1 MKVFGRHAPL
11 CLAMLAL
18 AASQAVLAKQ
28 FTVDAVTDGA
38 DANPGDGICAN
49 SVGECSLRAAVMES
63 NALEGSDIISLQ
75 ATTYVLNAGTSEDDD
90 IAVGGDLDITDHLSI
105 VGQGMENTVISGGSQ
120 FRVLDVFKL
129 DEDDAVQPTVSVES
143 LTIQEGP
150 AELDEGSLIRNS
162 SELTLKSVR
171 VTLGGND
178 TRAMYNESATAD
190 VKIESSEFIEN
201 ELGIYNDSNV
211 RMKIADSNFSDNT
224 TDKNFDGIA
233 ISGRGRTLDIANTT
247 FARNTSSHY
256 NSDGMAIHKSYGYLE
271 ISESS
276 FISNGNTSENYR
288 TNSVGGALYLFRVDT
303 TFSDVLFESNFGGHG
318 GALYS
323 YSSNVFLEATLFT
336 DNSAEGNG
344 GAIYNY
350 GSALKSLHSEYS
362 SNNAEKNGG
371 AYFGY
376 LSSSTLDYEN
386 IRFSKNSA
394 GDRGGAIYSDGR
406 IAIDGSLFDANAA
419 DYGAGFYLASS
430 ENSTINNSAISGNS
444 ANYEG
449 GGIYLTKSEGEAYF
463 RFSTFHNNSANSDGA
478 NIFTA
483 SEGLRLQGSVVG
495 SPRTSNSC
503 AGTFESSDYNL
514 LDPTC
519 ASGNLKSHDATA
531 DPSLSVLADNGGD
544 YPSVALND
552 GSTAIS
558 MVPATYCPSV
568 DQRYFLRTRNADCD
582 AGSFQTYASAATPGD
597 VGFALATKRIGEQK
611 ATLELSLTRTGGSD
625 GTVTVDVYDRVGT
638 AADGNYDLTD
648 TTLTWTH
655 GDTAAKTYPLELKTA
670 YGNQG
675 FTTVDLGLRN
685 LTGNAGLGAN
695 PTMEITIIDSE
706 ASPSLLGFDEASATV
721 AEDSAYQATVI
732 RTASATGVVSVDY
745 ATMDDTAVAGDDY
758 LPTSGTLTFAN
769 GETEKTITVQILPD
783 SDEQLGTEADE
794 SFIVAL
800 SNPQGESSLGSIE
813 QMTILIPGDGSDAS
827 VDTSGGSG
835 GSSDDDS
842 TSSGSGGSS
851 STSDTSSSSDSG
863 GGGGAIGALLTT
875 LLLGTFLRRRTA

>member
-120 FRVLDVFKL
+120 FRVLDIFKL

-190 VKIESSEFIEN
+190 VTIESSEFIEN
-201 ELGIYNDSNV
+201 ELAIYNASSVRMSIIDSEISNNETDLYSKGVAIYCLGRSLKIQDSVISQNESSYYGSSGIGIY
-211 RMKIADSNFSDNT
+211 K
-224 TDKNFDGIA
+224 
-233 ISGRGRTLDIANTT
+233 SG
-247 FARNTSSHY
+247 
-256 NSDGMAIHKSYGYLE
+256 GYAE
-271 ISESS
+271 ISDTE
-276 FISNGNTSENYR
+276 FLENQITVDNASGYA
-288 TNSVGGALYLFRVDT
+288 GALYLVYADAT
-303 TFSDVLFESNFGGHG
+303 LEDVSFKGNRAAYG
-318 GALYS
+318 GALHAS
-323 YSSNVFLEATLFT
+323 GSSDLFISGATFE
-336 DNSAEGNG
+336 DNSAIINGGALNVQSANIVATEFVSNSAGADG
-344 GAIYNY
+344 GAIYSSY
-350 GSALKSLHSEYS
+350 SAPIKLRQS
-362 SNNAEKNGG
+362 
-371 AYFGY
+371 
-376 LSSSTLDYEN
+376 
-386 IRFSKNSA
+386 RFSKNSA
-394 GDRGGAIYSDGR
+394 GDSGGAILTQGELS
-406 IAIDGSLFDANAA
+406 SVSVLFDANSA
-419 DYGAGFYLASS
+419 DYGGALYLDGRESASF
-430 ENSTINNSAISGNS
+430 INTSLSGNN

-449 GGIYLTKSEGEAYF
+449 GAVYVDKDDDEAYF

-478 NIFTA
+478 NFFTA

-582 AGSFQTYASAATPGD
+582 AGSFQTNASAATPGD